1 MILLFRGV
9 TMVIQDRGTPVRRGI
24 AGAKMPECSKGVRTM
39 KCRVACVQMD
49 VRMGHVAD
57 NLAAVQTALGQTT
70 EAGCTLTIF
79 PECCLTGYCFEGL
92 DEARNVAESIPGPST
107 DRIMETCRQIQAY
120 AVFGMLERVGEDL
133 FNACVLAGP
142 NGVVGRYRKIHLPYL
157 GVDRF
162 ATPGDGAFEVYEAGP
177 MRVGMNICYDASF
190 PEAARVLALRGADL
204 VALPTNWPPGAEL
217 TAEHVIHAR
226 ALENNIYYA
235 ATNRVG
241 KERGFEFIGKSQICG
256 PDGATLAM
264 APDPVPT
271 TLYAEID
278 VARARAKRI
287 TRIPGKHVIDRFAD
301 RRPEMYGPVV
311 EKKQA

>member
-1 MILLFRGV
+1 
-9 TMVIQDRGTPVRRGI
+9 
-24 AGAKMPECSKGVRTM
+24 M
-39 KCRVACVQMD
+39 KCSVACVQMD
-49 VRMGHVAD
+49 VQMGQVAS
-57 NLAAVQTALGQTT
+57 NLAAIQTALRQTT
-70 EAGCTLTIF
+70 ESGCLLTIF
-79 PECCLTGYCFEGL
+79 PECCLTGYCFDGL
-92 DEARNVAESIPGPST
+92 DEAREVAESIPGPST
-107 DRIMETCRQIQAY
+107 DRIAESCRQVQAY
-120 AVFGMLERVGEDL
+120 AVFGMLERAGDKL

-142 NGVVGRYRKIHLPYL
+142 NGLIGSYRKVHLPYL

-162 ATPGDGAFEVYEAGP
+162 ATPGDRAFEVYEAGP
-177 MRVGMNICYDASF
+177 VRVGMNICYDAAF

-217 TAEHVIHAR
+217 TAQHLIHAR

-241 KERGFEFIGKSQICG
+241 NERGFEFIGKSQICG

-264 APDPVPT
+264 AADPVPA

-278 VARARAKRI
+278 TARARSKRI

-301 RRPEMYGPVV
+301 RRPAMYGAVV
-311 EKKQA
+311 EKTQS